1 MENYKIKVTEEN
13 RLAIKDIADR
23 NNMNPTNLNF
33 CSCPQYYYVKEGIF
47 PNLSIE
53 DDFLSYQ
60 EITFDQFKEMFDKV
74 EEKLNTNELN
84 KWLKSDSV
92 YTALRRAV
100 KSPSS
105 TGVDDC
111 EDNDYIDLY
120 NLVCELRKSNN

>member
-1 MENYKIKVTEEN
+1 MNYKIKATEEN

-23 NNMNPTNLNF
+23 NIMNEKYKWRF
-33 CSCPQYYYVKEGIF
+33 ESCDLYYFIDKGQFVFYPEESEK
-47 PNLSIE
+47 SK
-53 DDFLSYQ
+53 YQ
-60 EITFDQFKEMFDKV
+60 ELTFEQFKEMFDKV

-120 NLVCELRKSNN
+120 NLVCELRKSNK